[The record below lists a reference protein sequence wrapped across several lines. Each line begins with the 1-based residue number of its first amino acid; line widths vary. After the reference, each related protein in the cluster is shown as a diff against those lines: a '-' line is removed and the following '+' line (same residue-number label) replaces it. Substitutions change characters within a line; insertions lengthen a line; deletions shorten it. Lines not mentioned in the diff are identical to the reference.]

1 MAKESHIYMCN
12 IYLIYKNM
20 KLATEVTSLDD
31 LSVELGTGRRRQ
43 KAKMLIVNGLVF
55 CSVSL
60 IS

>member
-1 MAKESHIYMCN
+1 
-12 IYLIYKNM
+12 M